1 MSIQLFKRTLTSS
14 VTMATVGYLAK
25 SRRTSHPSAVTKHG
39 SVGDFNE
46 LTGEKSS
53 TNGSEL
59 RMDEDTKIKIPR
71 DLREEDFDEEDYV
84 LNEKV
89 LSHVERLLY
98 CTNPYSNSN
107 EPAHE
112 TYNSSFAPHSHSL
125 PQLPIYSYA
134 PSFRSDLKYN
144 QEEDEL
150 SSQMTGALSLQMSES
165 EANEVEFS
173 LGSSTS
179 SSSSDLTKTTKSKES
194 KQCFK
199 YIRAHQYLSFKC
211 DNRRFQLPGRALACS
226 MISS

>member
-1 MSIQLFKRTLTSS
+1 M
-14 VTMATVGYLAK
+14 
-25 SRRTSHPSAVTKHG
+25 
-39 SVGDFNE
+39 NE
-46 LTGEKSS
+46 LTGEKNSDKGS
-53 TNGSEL
+53 INGSEL
-59 RMDEDTKIKIPR
+59 RMDEDKIKIPK

-98 CTNPYSNSN
+98 CTNPYSN

-112 TYNSSFAPHSHSL
+112 TYSSSFAHSHSL

-144 QEEDEL
+144 EEDEL

-179 SSSSDLTKTTKSKES
+179 SSSSDLTKTKSKES
-194 KQCFK
+194 K
-199 YIRAHQYLSFKC
+199 
-211 DNRRFQLPGRALACS
+211 
-226 MISS
+226 